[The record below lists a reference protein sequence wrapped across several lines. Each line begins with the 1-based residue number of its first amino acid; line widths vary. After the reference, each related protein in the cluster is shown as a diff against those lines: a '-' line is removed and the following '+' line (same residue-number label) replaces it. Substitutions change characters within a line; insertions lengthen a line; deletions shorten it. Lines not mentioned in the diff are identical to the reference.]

1 MEATLLPSLIPAEG
15 EVLEL
20 LKSTGAI
27 RSGHFRYPDGMY
39 SSLYVQV
46 ALAMRDYQVA
56 KKLSVALSRKIRQ
69 DKEIRAMI
77 PELSVVSPATGGLP
91 IAYGIVE
98 ALRANQIYWAEED
111 IEGKPQRFRQFI
123 EPRPG
128 EKVLIVDDILRSGR
142 KLAKLRKLIIDCG
155 AEVVGV
161 AVMVYQPTLDSSK
174 VEDVPFFYLAKL
186 DAMYYRNASGVK
198 LGPGEE
204 LVDILV

>member
-20 LKSTGAI
+20 LKNTGAI

-77 PELSVVSPATGGLP
+77 SELSVVSPATGWLP

-98 ALRANQIYWAEED
+98 A
-111 IEGKPQRFRQFI
+111 
-123 EPRPG
+123 
-128 EKVLIVDDILRSGR
+128 
-142 KLAKLRKLIIDCG
+142 
-155 AEVVGV
+155 
-161 AVMVYQPTLDSSK
+161 
-174 VEDVPFFYLAKL
+174 
-186 DAMYYRNASGVK
+186 
-198 LGPGEE
+198 
-204 LVDILV
+204 

>member
-1 MEATLLPSLIPAEG
+1 MDATLLPSLIPGER

-20 LKSTGAI
+20 LKATGAI

-69 DKEIRAMI
+69 NKEIRAMI

-98 ALRANQIYWAEED
+98 ALRANQVYWAEED

-128 EKVLIVDDILRSGR
+128 EKILIVDDILRSGR
-142 KLAKLRKLIIDCG
+142 KLSRLRKLIVDCG

-161 AVMVYQPTLDSSK
+161 AVMIYQPTPDSPK
-174 VEDVPFFYLAKL
+174 VDDVPFFHLLQL
-186 DAMYYRNASGVK
+186 DAMYYRDPGSVK
-198 LGPGEE
+198 LDPGESVIDV
-204 LVDILV
+204 LV

>member
-1 MEATLLPSLIPAEG
+1 
-15 EVLEL
+15 
-20 LKSTGAI
+20 
-27 RSGHFRYPDGMY
+27 MY

-46 ALAMRDYQVA
+46 ALAMRDYQLA

-77 PELSVVSPATGGLP
+77 PQLSVVSPATGGLP

-186 DAMYYRNASGVK
+186 DAMYYRDASSVK